1 MPTDS
6 AALSA
11 APARAILL
19 WTDSHNLFAEFPGP
33 NGLPVVIRYK
43 LTTEGLSSALGLIR
57 THAYD
62 HAVPLTHHS
71 NLTPTPGPGT
81 PAQRENARAILR
93 RLRMIG

>member
-19 WTDSHNLFAEFPGP
+19 WTDDRDLYAEFPGP
-33 NGLPVVIRYK
+33 DGMPVVVRYQ
-43 LTTEGLSSALGLIR
+43 LTAAGLSSALGLIR
-57 THAYD
+57 TKASDRGNTYD
-62 HAVPLTHHS
+62 W
-71 NLTPTPGPGT
+71 NTPQRAPGPGT